1 MSYNGWVNYET
12 WLYHLHN
19 TDGMCLEEY
28 FHSRLTV
35 ERLADFLKED
45 AYEKIDENHLL
56 IPYHKDV
63 IGASL
68 SEVNF
73 TEIAERLFSEFF
85 ETKKSPQTN
94 LRRRK

>member
-1 MSYNGWVNYET
+1 MSYNGWTNYET

-19 TDGMCLEEY
+19 TDGMRLEDY
-28 FHSRLTV
+28 FDSKPTV
-35 ERLADFLKED
+35 ERLVDFLKEG

-73 TEIAERLFSEFF
+73 TEIAEHIISEFF
-85 ETKKSPQTN
+85 GDE
-94 LRRRK
+94 